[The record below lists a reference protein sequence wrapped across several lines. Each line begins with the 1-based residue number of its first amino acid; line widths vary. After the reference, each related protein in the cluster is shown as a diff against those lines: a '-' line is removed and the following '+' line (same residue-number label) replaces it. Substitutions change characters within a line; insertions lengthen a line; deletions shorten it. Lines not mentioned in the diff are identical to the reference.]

1 MTLPVSLEDAARIDG
16 ASEMSIYFRIFMPLA
31 KPALMVIVLFTFSD
45 VWKAFLWPLIVTR
58 SIEMRTVEVGIAL
71 LQNQYNVD
79 FPLQMTAA
87 TLVALPIIII
97 FFFAQEYFMEGINLS
112 GTNK

>member
-1 MTLPVSLEDAARIDG
+1 MSGIW
-16 ASEMSIYFRIFMPLA
+16 EM
-31 KPALMVIVLFTFSD
+31 
-45 VWKAFLWPLIVTR
+45 PLIVTR
-58 SIEMRTVEVGIAL
+58 SLEMRTVEVGIAL
-71 LQNQYNVD
+71 LRNQYNVD

-87 TLVALPIIII
+87 TLVSLPIMII

>member
-1 MTLPVSLEDAARIDG
+1 MSAQWDVVVVGAGIGGLSAAIELAARG
-16 ASEMSIYFRIFMPLA
+16 HAVV
-31 KPALMVIVLFTFSD
+31 VIERGSAVGG
-45 VWKAFLWPLIVTR
+45 K
-58 SIEMRTVEVGIAL
+58 MRTVEVGISL
-71 LQNQYNVD
+71 LRNQYNVD

-87 TLVALPIIII
+87 TLVSLPIMII

>member
-1 MTLPVSLEDAARIDG
+1 
-16 ASEMSIYFRIFMPLA
+16 
-31 KPALMVIVLFTFSD
+31 
-45 VWKAFLWPLIVTR
+45 WKAFLWPLIVTR

-71 LQNQYNVD
+71 LQNQYSSD

-87 TLVALPIIII
+87 TLVALPIIVL
-97 FFFAQEYFMEGINLS
+97 FFFTQEYFMEGINLS